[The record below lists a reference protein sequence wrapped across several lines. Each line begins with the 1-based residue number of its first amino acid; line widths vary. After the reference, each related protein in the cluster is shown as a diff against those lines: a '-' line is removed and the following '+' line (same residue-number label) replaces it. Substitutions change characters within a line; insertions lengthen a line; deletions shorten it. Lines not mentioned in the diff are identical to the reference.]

1 MNIIPLFKSQY
12 SIGKSILT
20 LEKAESS
27 QDDGPDSIIDICLKN
42 NLKSFFLIDDSMS
55 GFLQGYVNSK
65 ESGIKMIFGLRLTVC
80 EDIEVKNE
88 QSLNSSCKYVIVAKN
103 NNGYKRLIKIYSKAS
118 TEGFYYVPRIDF
130 NNLSKMWDDK
140 DLQLVIPF
148 YDSFIHRNYLEDC
161 LCPPP
166 PSKFKIDFIKEDNSL
181 PFDDIISEKIDKYI
195 EFSPSGSNCQTVNG
209 QSIYYKRKKDFKA
222 YLTFRAIDKRTTLGK
237 PNLEHMA
244 SDEFCLESWIEKEG
258 LPPNSPDEHE
268 SKSKKPDKK
277 PEVNEAEQ
285 LGKQRQDAHPKGTK
299 RYYSDP
305 NKEDVIGVAGE
316 IAFAN
321 RYDLEVD
328 KRILPEGDGHI
339 DFTVKINGK
348 NRTIDVKTAQLPYN
362 LFIKEW
368 EINKCADILV
378 LAQHKDGNIKFL
390 GWETKKVMQKMPKKV
405 FSSLNI
411 TNYYKKASELRS
423 MEELDKLILK
433 K

>member
-181 PFDDIISEKIDKYI
+181 PFDNIISEK
-195 EFSPSGSNCQTVNG
+195 
-209 QSIYYKRKKDFKA
+209 
-222 YLTFRAIDKRTTLGK
+222 
-237 PNLEHMA
+237 
-244 SDEFCLESWIEKEG
+244 
-258 LPPNSPDEHE
+258 
-268 SKSKKPDKK
+268 
-277 PEVNEAEQ
+277 
-285 LGKQRQDAHPKGTK
+285 
-299 RYYSDP
+299 
-305 NKEDVIGVAGE
+305 
-316 IAFAN
+316 N
-321 RYDLEVD
+321 R
-328 KRILPEGDGHI
+328 
-339 DFTVKINGK
+339 
-348 NRTIDVKTAQLPYN
+348 
-362 LFIKEW
+362 
-368 EINKCADILV
+368 
-378 LAQHKDGNIKFL
+378 
-390 GWETKKVMQKMPKKV
+390 
-405 FSSLNI
+405 
-411 TNYYKKASELRS
+411 
-423 MEELDKLILK
+423 
-433 K
+433 